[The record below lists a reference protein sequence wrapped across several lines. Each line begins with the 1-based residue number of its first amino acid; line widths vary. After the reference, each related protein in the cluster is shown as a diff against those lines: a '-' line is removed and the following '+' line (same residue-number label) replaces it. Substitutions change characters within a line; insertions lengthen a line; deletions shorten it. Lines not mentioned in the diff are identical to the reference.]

1 MPEPSRARSPGRAR
15 LRRLLLSALVLGSL
29 LLATAAGAAPRIA
42 VLTMQPGE
50 IFFERFGHNA
60 LVVADPATGAAISY
74 NFGYFDPAEPDFLP
88 RFIRG
93 DMQYQLVAQPL
104 EQDLAY
110 YRHVGR
116 GVDIQWLDLEPDVAV
131 ELAAQ
136 LEWNARPENARY
148 GYDYF
153 LDNCSTRVRDALD
166 AALGGRLR
174 TQMAGSRGSTYRSEA
189 TRLAR
194 PAPWMWLGFDLGLG
208 PSADRPLSLWDEAF
222 VPMRL
227 QAELRRAR
235 GADGRPLVIHEERI
249 LPHRLPPEPAEQ
261 PRRWWPWLLGGVLLA
276 TAAGWLLRQRPRL
289 GGTFALAFWLL
300 CAVLAGLMLFIW
312 LGTEHRF
319 GWANRNVLVFS
330 PLCVLLLPGAIQL
343 MRGRTP
349 GRWFQWL
356 VWLPVATTVVAWF
369 VHGLSRFPQ
378 QDLHWILAVLP
389 IHAALAWA
397 WGRVSRPGPAASGR

>member
-1 MPEPSRARSPGRAR
+1 M
-15 LRRLLLSALVLGSL
+15 RRLLLLSGLALVSL
-29 LLATAAGAAPRIA
+29 LLSPVAAAAPRIA

-60 LVVADPATGAAISY
+60 LVVADPGTGLATSY
-74 NFGYFDPAEPDFLP
+74 NFGYFDPTEPGFVP

-93 DMQYQLVAQPL
+93 DMQYQLVALPL

-110 YRHVGR
+110 YREAGR
-116 GVDIQWLDLEPDVAV
+116 GVDIQWLDLEPAVAA

-166 AALGGRLR
+166 TALGGDLR
-174 TQMAGSRGSTYRSEA
+174 GQMAGSRGSTYRSEA

-194 PAPWMWLGFDLGLG
+194 PAPLMWLGFDLGLG
-208 PSADRPLSLWDEAF
+208 PASDRPLSLWDEAF

-235 GADGRPLVIHEERI
+235 TADGRRLVAHEERI
-249 LPHRLPPEPAEQ
+249 LPHRLPPEPASRG
-261 PRRWWPWLLGGVLLA
+261 RRWAPWLLGGLLA
-276 TAAGWLLRQRPRL
+276 AGALLLVARSQPRL
-289 GGTFALAFWLL
+289 AAAAALGFWLL
-300 CAVLAGLMLFIW
+300 CSILAGLMLFIW

-319 GWANRNVLVFS
+319 GWANRNLLVFS
-330 PLCVLLLPGAIQL
+330 PLCLLLVPGAL
-343 MRGRTP
+343 ALLRGRRP
-349 GRWFQWL
+349 GRLFRALAW
-356 VWLPVATTVVAWF
+356 VPVGSTVAAAF
-369 VHGLSRFPQ
+369 VYGLSRFPQ
-378 QDLHWILAVLP
+378 ENLHWVLAVLP
-389 IHAALAWA
+389 VHAALAWT
-397 WGRVSRPGPAASGR
+397 WGRLSPPSPAAADR